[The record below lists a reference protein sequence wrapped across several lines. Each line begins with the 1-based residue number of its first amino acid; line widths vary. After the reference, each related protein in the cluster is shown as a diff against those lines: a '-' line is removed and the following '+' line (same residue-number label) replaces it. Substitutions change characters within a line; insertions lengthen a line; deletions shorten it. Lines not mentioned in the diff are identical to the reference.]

1 MKAIKSTGDVLDYRY
16 DGDGLLIEKIKN
28 GTGVANN
35 FQITGGQHTKYV
47 TSATEEIAQLDE
59 GRNIIQRYIPG
70 PAIDERVAQVDANG
84 AVKYI
89 HTDKQN
95 SVIALS
101 DSSGN
106 VISRRNY
113 GSYGETSTTQMNDA
127 VAHPF
132 GYTERRWDAV
142 CCRAMGGG
150 GFRGTL
156 CNARNS

>member
-1 MKAIKSTGDVLDYRY
+1 MYQLNDQKQHHLLC
-16 DGDGLLIEKIKN
+16 DGLLIEKIKN

-35 FQITGGQHTKYV
+35 YQITGGQHTKYV

-59 GRNIIQRYIPG
+59 GRNIAQRYIPG

-89 HTDKQN
+89 HTDKQS

-106 VISRRNY
+106 VISLGSSNWSSKRRS
-113 GSYGETSTTQMNDA
+113 GVSLCKRAS
-127 VAHPF
+127 
-132 GYTERRWDAV
+132 RRWRVAS
-142 CCRAMGGG
+142 RRSSATGLS
-150 GFRGTL
+150 R
-156 CNARNS
+156 